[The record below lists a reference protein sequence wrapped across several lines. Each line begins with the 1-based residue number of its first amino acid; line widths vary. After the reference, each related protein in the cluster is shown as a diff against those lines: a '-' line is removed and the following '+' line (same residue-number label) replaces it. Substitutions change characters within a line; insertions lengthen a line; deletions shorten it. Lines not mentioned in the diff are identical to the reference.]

1 MINDR
6 EASELRKK
14 FFALEERLNQLGCER
29 EVAYQ
34 GQGVT
39 IAWLRATP
47 ATFAVYVSPTH
58 PVALKEG
65 QTMVS
70 AFKQN
75 RPALR
80 SLGDLSNEELLN
92 YVEPLCVLAD
102 SALLRESQTRKR
114 YVEAM
119 DQLSTLLCKLEALD
133 KTKLELKVEL

>member
-39 IAWLRATP
+39 IAWLRANP
-47 ATFAVYVSPTH
+47 AVFAVFVSLTH

-65 QTMVS
+65 QTMVG
-70 AFKQN
+70 ALTQR
-75 RPALR
+75 RPDLR
-80 SLGDLSNEELLN
+80 PLSDLPNESLLD
-92 YVEPLCVLAD
+92 YVEPLCALAD
-102 SALLRESQTRKR
+102 SVLLRESQTRKR
-114 YVEAM
+114 YVEGM
-119 DQLSTLLCKLEALD
+119 DQLATRLGKLETLD
-133 KTKLELKVEL
+133 KITLEPKVET

>member
-6 EASELRKK
+6 EASELRWK

-39 IAWLRATP
+39 IAWLRANP
-47 ATFAVYVSPTH
+47 ATFAVFVSLEQ
-58 PVALKEG
+58 VAIKEG
-65 QTMVS
+65 QTMVG
-70 AFKQN
+70 ALTQR
-75 RPALR
+75 RPDLR
-80 SLGDLSNEELLN
+80 PLSGLPNESLLN

-133 KTKLELKVEL
+133 KTKLEPKEESQ